1 MSGAQAVLELD
12 GVGAGYNGVSVVRD
26 IHLHVEAGEV
36 VALLGPNGAGKTTVL
51 RTISGTI
58 PAIHG
63 TVSVLGGPPDCRR
76 PYRLARRGVAH
87 VPEDRSLFP
96 DLTVRENLRL
106 APDLK
111 RRDRS
116 GAYDHAVDLFPAL
129 APLLNRR
136 SGLLSGGEQQMLA
149 MARAIIAR
157 PRVLLVDEMS
167 LGLAPMIV
175 EELVPVVRRVAD
187 ETGAAVVVVEQH
199 VHLALKLAD
208 RAFVLA
214 NGRVVLDGPA
224 AELRKN
230 PERIQASYLGD

>member
-1 MSGAQAVLELD
+1 MSPALELN
-12 GVGAGYNGVSVVRD
+12 GVGAGYNGVAVVRD
-26 IHLHVEAGEV
+26 VHLHVEAGEV

-58 PAIHG
+58 PAIEG
-63 TVSVLGGPPDCRR
+63 DVSVLGGPPDCKR
-76 PYRLARRGVAH
+76 PHRLARRGVAH

-96 DLTVRENLRL
+96 ELTVKENLRL
-106 APDLK
+106 APGLK
-111 RRDRS
+111 RKARPA
-116 GAYDHAVDLFPAL
+116 AYDHAIDLFPAL

-149 MARAIIAR
+149 MARAIVGL
-157 PRVLLVDEMS
+157 PSVLLVDEMS

-214 NGRVVLDGPA
+214 NGRVVLDGPS
-224 AELRKN
+224 AELRED
-230 PERIQASYLGD
+230 PDRIHASYLGG